1 MKTLV
6 KIVAVGSLAA
16 CLAVAVAY
24 FLGQTAETAYRTWLL
39 VFTLVY
45 FVSATM
51 WSESKR

>member
-16 CLAVAVAY
+16 CLAVAVAH
-24 FLGQTAETAYRTWLL
+24 FLGQTTEGVYRTWL
-39 VFTLVY
+39 VIFTIVY